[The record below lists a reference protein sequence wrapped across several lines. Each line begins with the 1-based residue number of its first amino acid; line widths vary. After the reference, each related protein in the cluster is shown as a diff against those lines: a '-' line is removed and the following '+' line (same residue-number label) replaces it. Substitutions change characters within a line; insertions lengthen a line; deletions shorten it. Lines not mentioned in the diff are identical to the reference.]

1 MAIVRASRISG
12 LFVARLDKMK
22 DPAVKE
28 VITRDFDDAEK
39 FGILATSWVYING
52 RHLTER
58 SLPDLI
64 DAIHKELKK

>member
-1 MAIVRASRISG
+1 
-12 LFVARLDKMK
+12 MK